1 MLLDTFFTSIRLD
14 LIRTFPMVF
23 LYFSIDVFP
32 KTQDYLLKADR
43 VQLDYLANLP
53 KFSYSLIKIK

>member
-23 LYFSIDVFP
+23 LYFSIDVLP

-53 KFSYSLIKIK
+53 KFS